1 MTRFVSFE
9 AAQQIVQYHGFYI
22 KDAGLLGSA
31 IARPRTSLFGEDAYP
46 AFELKAAAMMHSVIK
61 NHALVE
67 GNKRTAWSLFY
78 FFLYIN
84 DIGHTMNDDQG
95 FDLVLGLA
103 TDRYTIEQ
111 AAEII
116 GRHLVPLRA

>member
-1 MTRFVSFE
+1 LTRFVSFE

-22 KDAGLLGSA
+22 QDAGLLGSA
-31 IARPRTSLFGEDAYP
+31 IARPSTSLFGEDAYP

-61 NHALVE
+61 NHALVD

-84 DIGHTMNDDQG
+84 DVGHTMNDDQG

-103 TDRYTIEQ
+103 TDKYTIEQ

-116 GRHLVPLRA
+116 GGHLAPLKR

>member
-9 AAQQIVQYHGFYI
+9 AAQQIVQYHGLFI

-31 IARPRTSLFGEDAYP
+31 IARPRTSLLGEDAYP

-61 NHALVE
+61 NPALVD
-67 GNKRTAWSLFY
+67 GNKRTAWSLLY

-84 DIGHTMNDDQG
+84 NIGHNMNDDQG

-103 TDRYTIEQ
+103 ADRYTIEQ
-111 AAEII
+111 ASEII
-116 GRHLVPLRA
+116 SRHLVPLRS

>member
-31 IARPRTSLFGEDAYP
+31 IARPSTSLFGEDAYP

-61 NHALVE
+61 NHALVD

-84 DIGHTMNDDQG
+84 DVGHTMNDDQG

-103 TDRYTIEQ
+103 TDEYTIEQ

-116 GRHLVPLRA
+116 GGHLAPLKR

>member
-1 MTRFVSFE
+1 LTRFVSFE
-9 AAQQIVQYHGFYI
+9 AAQQIVQYHGFFI

-31 IARPRTSLFGEDAYP
+31 IARPRTSLLGEDAYP

-61 NHALVE
+61 NQALVD

-84 DIGHTMNDDQG
+84 DIGHNMNDDQG

-103 TDRYTIEQ
+103 TDRYTIER
-111 AAEII
+111 AAEIM
-116 GRHLVPLRA
+116 GRHIVALSR

>member
-1 MTRFVSFE
+1 LTRFVSFE

-31 IARPRTSLFGEDAYP
+31 IARPSTSLFGGDAYP

-61 NHALVE
+61 NHALVD

-84 DIGHTMNDDQG
+84 DVGHTMNDDQG

-103 TDRYTIEQ
+103 TDKYTIEQ

-116 GRHLVPLRA
+116 GGHLVPLKR

>member
-9 AAQQIVQYHGFYI
+9 AAQQIVQYHGFSI
-22 KDAGLLGSA
+22 KDGGLLGSA
-31 IARPRTSLFGEDAYP
+31 IARPSTSLFGEDAYP

-61 NHALVE
+61 NHALVD

-78 FFLYIN
+78 FFLFIN
-84 DIGHTMNDDQG
+84 DVGHSMNDDQG
-95 FDLVLGLA
+95 FGLVLGLA
-103 TDRYTIEQ
+103 TDKYTIEK

-116 GRHLVPLRA
+116 GGHLVRLSR

>member
-9 AAQQIVQYHGFYI
+9 AAQQIVQYHGFHI

-31 IARPRTSLFGEDAYP
+31 IARPRTSLLGEDAYP
-46 AFELKAAAMMHSVIK
+46 AFGLKAAAMMHSVIK
-61 NHALVE
+61 NHALVD

-78 FFLYIN
+78 SFLYIN

-103 TDRYTIEQ
+103 TDRYTIEK